1 MAGQWLYLAMAVTYL
16 GVMRFSERKITGV
29 VEVIKSR
36 IFLVAL
42 CIVFSSTAEALT
54 WDDLWLNP
62 DEQGYKALQQN
73 DLQQAATEFNSP
85 EWQGIAYYRLKEYK
99 KALEAF
105 SKGTDATAFYNSGN
119 ALALLGRYKEAI
131 AAYDKALALNTSFD
145 DARFNRDL
153 LKKLLN
159 SQPPSAPTPQMTPP
173 FKQNYKN
180 KQNQS
185 QSNSNNNQQQQT
197 GTSQNNSQQQ
207 NQQQNQQQQQQL
219 NQQQPANSQTTPVS
233 SNPTSYQ
240 DQQQQQALQ
249 NINDDPGGL
258 LQRKLQRDYEQ
269 RSQQG
274 N

>member
-1 MAGQWLYLAMAVTYL
+1 M
-16 GVMRFSERKITGV
+16 
-29 VEVIKSR
+29 IKSR
-36 IFLVAL
+36 IFLIAL
-42 CIVFSSTAEALT
+42 CTIFSSTAEALT

-119 ALALLGRYKEAI
+119 ALALLGRYQEAI
-131 AAYDKALALNTSFD
+131 AAYDKTLALNPSFN
-145 DARFNRDL
+145 DARFNREL

-159 SQPPSAPTPQMTPP
+159 SPPPSAPTAQMTPP
-173 FKQNYKN
+173 FKQKYENKKN
-180 KQNQS
+180 KS
-185 QSNSNNNQQQQT
+185 QSNVNNNQMQT
-197 GTSQNNSQQQ
+197 SSSQNNSQQQ
-207 NQQQNQQQQQQL
+207 NQQQQQQNQ
-219 NQQQPANSQTTPVS
+219 NQQQPAKAQTTS
-233 SNPTSYQ
+233 INANPTSYQ
-240 DQQQQQALQ
+240 GQQQQQALQ

-269 RSQQG
+269 SLQKG